1 MVINNNSAN
10 LEEKFVK
17 EEKGNFTCSPFAC
30 AIYEQNIYCAETGK
44 LNIRTFQVD
53 QNKNVIN

>member
-1 MVINNNSAN
+1 
-10 LEEKFVK
+10 VK